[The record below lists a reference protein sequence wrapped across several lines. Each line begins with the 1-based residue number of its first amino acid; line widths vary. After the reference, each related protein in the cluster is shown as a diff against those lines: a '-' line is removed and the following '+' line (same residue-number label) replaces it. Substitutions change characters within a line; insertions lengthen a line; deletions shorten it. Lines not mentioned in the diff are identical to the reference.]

1 LLKLISQAALA
12 LPDQVYDPIIS
23 AVLVSESG
31 VGLQNEGI
39 HKMAQLYFRVWK
51 RVPLLARGRDR
62 LETAL
67 NRSEMGHIIP
77 YSTQTGGKSAQ
88 TYIQQVFFE
97 NQHLLGKLL

>member
-12 LPDQVYDPIIS
+12 LPNQVYDPIIS

-67 NRSEMGHIIP
+67 NRSEMGHIIR
-77 YSTQTGGKSAQ
+77 
-88 TYIQQVFFE
+88 IQLKRVE
-97 NQHLLGKLL
+97 NLLKPTFSRCFLRISIY